1 MYKDLLH
8 FTKQK
13 LNNNNI
19 ATVKVL
25 FFLKKLKCNSHTNG
39 NEDVP
44 NSYNSIIKMQKEKQ
58 IHFKRK
64 FGKAAFYIQW
74 LKKKVEIR

>member
-13 LNNNNI
+13 LNNNNL

-25 FFLKKLKCNSHTNG
+25 LKKKLKCNPHTNG

-44 NSYNSIIKMQKEKQ
+44 NSYNSIIKMQKENKSSSKGNLEKL
-58 IHFKRK
+58 HFT
-64 FGKAAFYIQW
+64 FCG
-74 LKKKVEIR
+74 LKKIKLK

>member
-13 LNNNNI
+13 LNNNNL

-25 FFLKKLKCNSHTNG
+25 
-39 NEDVP
+39 
-44 NSYNSIIKMQKEKQ
+44 
-58 IHFKRK
+58 
-64 FGKAAFYIQW
+64 
-74 LKKKVEIR
+74 LKKKVKM

>member
-13 LNNNNI
+13 LNNNNLT
-19 ATVKVL
+19 TVKVL
-25 FFLKKLKCNSHTNG
+25 FFKKKLKCNSHTNV

-44 NSYNSIIKMQKEKQ
+44 NSYNSIIKMQKENKS
-58 IHFKRK
+58 ISKGNLEKLHFTLS
-64 FGKAAFYIQW
+64 GKKEK
-74 LKKKVEIR
+74 LK